1 MESKTLNFYKGGVSL
16 ITGGASG
23 IGLAF
28 GKELAKRGCHVIL
41 ADLQKDLA
49 ENEVKLIEAEGGKAS
64 SAFLDVSDS
73 YAFSKL
79 ILEVKETH
87 GRIDTLFNN
96 AGVVSGWEVKDDP
109 IEDWNYIV
117 DVNIKGVMNGTLACY
132 KVMVEQ
138 GFGHIINTASVAGIL
153 PAPFVV
159 SYGMTKHAVVGLSVS
174 LRAQAARYG
183 VRVSAL
189 CPGFIETP
197 ILEGGKY
204 GRVGPKIVEKLKE
217 RPLPLN
223 ALTPY
228 ALVKKVL
235 PQIEKNKCLI
245 VEPIQMKIL
254 WWLYRLSPSFV
265 LWLVARLWRLINRK
279 MNLKAQT

>member
-1 MESKTLNFYKGGVSL
+1 MSL

-28 GKELAKRGCHVIL
+28 GKELARRGCHVIL
-41 ADLQKDLA
+41 ADLQKEVA
-49 ENEVKLIEAEGGKAS
+49 EKAKLIEAEGGKAS
-64 SAFLDVSDS
+64 SAFLDVRDFE
-73 YAFSKL
+73 AFEKL
-79 ILEVKETH
+79 ILEMKETH

-159 SYGMTKHAVVGLSVS
+159 SYGMTKHAVVGLSSFFKGKLQVWSAGKCS
-174 LRAQAARYG
+174 LPRFY
-183 VRVSAL
+183 
-189 CPGFIETP
+189 
-197 ILEGGKY
+197 
-204 GRVGPKIVEKLKE
+204 
-217 RPLPLN
+217 
-223 ALTPY
+223 
-228 ALVKKVL
+228 
-235 PQIEKNKCLI
+235 
-245 VEPIQMKIL
+245 
-254 WWLYRLSPSFV
+254 
-265 LWLVARLWRLINRK
+265 
-279 MNLKAQT
+279 

>member
-1 MESKTLNFYKGGVSL
+1 MESQTLNFYEGGVSL

-28 GKELAKRGCHVIL
+28 GKELAKKGCHVIL
-41 ADLQKDLA
+41 ADLQKEVA
-49 ENEVKLIEAEGGKAS
+49 EKEAKLIEAEGGKAS
-64 SAFLDVSDS
+64 SAFLDVRDS
-73 YAFSKL
+73 EAFSKL

-109 IEDWNYIV
+109 IEDWDYIV

-174 LRAQAARYG
+174 LKAQAARYG

-204 GRVGPKIVEKLKE
+204 GRVKPEVVEKLKK
-217 RPLPLN
+217 RPLPLM
-223 ALTPY
+223 ALTPQ
-228 ALVKKVL
+228 ALVKKAL
-235 PQIEKNKCLI
+235 PQIEKNKSLI
-245 VEPIQMKIL
+245 VEPLQMKIL
-254 WWLYRLSPSFV
+254 WWLYRFSPSFV
-265 LWLVARLWRLINRK
+265 LWLVSRLWRLINKK
-279 MNLKAQT
+279 MNLKSQT

>member
-1 MESKTLNFYKGGVSL
+1 MESQTLNFYEGGVSL

-28 GKELAKRGCHVIL
+28 GKELAKKGCHVIL
-41 ADLQKDLA
+41 ADLQKEVA
-49 ENEVKLIEAEGGKAS
+49 EKEAKLIEAEGGKAS
-64 SAFLDVSDS
+64 SAFLDVRDS
-73 YAFSKL
+73 EAFSKL

-109 IEDWNYIV
+109 IEDWDYIV

-174 LRAQAARYG
+174 LKAQAARYG

-204 GRVGPKIVEKLKE
+204 GRVKPKVVEKLKK
-217 RPLPLN
+217 RPLPLM
-223 ALTPY
+223 ALTPQ
-228 ALVKKVL
+228 ALVKKAL
-235 PQIEKNKCLI
+235 PQIEKNKSLI
-245 VEPIQMKIL
+245 VEPLQMKIL
-254 WWLYRLSPSFV
+254 WWLYRFSPSFV
-265 LWLVARLWRLINRK
+265 LWLVSRLWRLINKK
-279 MNLKAQT
+279 MNLKSQT

>member
-1 MESKTLNFYKGGVSL
+1 MENGPLNFYSGGVSL

-28 GKELAKRGCHVIL
+28 GKELARRGCHVIL
-41 ADLQKDLA
+41 ADLQKEVA
-49 ENEVKLIEAEGGKAS
+49 EKEAKLIEAEGGKAS
-64 SAFLDVSDS
+64 SAFLDVRDS
-73 YAFSKL
+73 RAFEKL
-79 ILEVKETH
+79 ILELKETH

-174 LRAQAARYG
+174 LRAQASRYG

-204 GRVGPKIVEKLKE
+204 GRVGPKIVEKLKK
-217 RPLPLN
+217 RPLPLM
-223 ALTPY
+223 ALAPE
-228 ALVKKVL
+228 ALVKKAL
-235 PQIEKNKCLI
+235 PQIEKNKGLI
-245 VEPIQMKIL
+245 VEPLQMKIL

-265 LWLVARLWRLINRK
+265 LWLVGKLWKLINKK
-279 MNLKAQT
+279 MNLKP

>member
-1 MESKTLNFYKGGVSL
+1 MESQTLNFYKGGVSL

-28 GKELAKRGCHVIL
+28 GKELARRGCHVIL
-41 ADLQKDLA
+41 ADLQKEVA
-49 ENEVKLIEAEGGKAS
+49 EKEAKLIEAEGGKAS
-64 SAFLDVSDS
+64 SAFLDVRDS
-73 YAFSKL
+73 EAFEKL
-79 ILEVKETH
+79 ILEMKETH

-204 GRVGPKIVEKLKE
+204 GRVKPKVVEKLKK
-217 RPLPLN
+217 RPLPLM
-223 ALTPY
+223 ALAPQ

-235 PQIEKNKCLI
+235 PQIEKNKSLI
-245 VEPIQMKIL
+245 VEPLQMKIL

-265 LWLVARLWRLINRK
+265 LWLVARLWRLISKK
-279 MNLKAQT
+279 MNLKSQT